1 LGFDFI
7 ILKQCAM
14 NFEYINKYP
23 SVDQFRYRRSFLLL
37 GFVISLFLVFI
48 ILNVTSDGRLK
59 YTYSGDSSL
68 KEIEILTPQ
77 TLDKREKPKLPPPV
91 KVELVPIDDNLIES
105 MNTDF
110 LRSDIDVNDKIT
122 AYSGDTTFEKSI
134 VAPEPEVNEGI
145 DIPFM
150 VAEMMPRFPGCEDLS
165 TNQERE
171 SCAQKKLLEYIYTNL
186 RYPPIAADTGVE
198 GRVTLRFVVT
208 QSGNVENVEILRD
221 IGAGCGEEAKK
232 VIENMNTLDEKWT
245 PGRQGGRKVKV
256 FFTLP
261 VVFELKK

>member
-1 LGFDFI
+1 
-7 ILKQCAM
+7 M

-23 SVDQFRYRRSFLLL
+23 SVDQFRYRSSFLLM

-48 ILNVTSDGRLK
+48 ILNVTSDERLK
-59 YTYSGDSSL
+59 YSYSGDSSL
-68 KEIEILTPQ
+68 REIEILTPQ

-91 KVELVPIDDNLIES
+91 KVEIVPMDNNSIES
-105 MNTDF
+105 MNTDL
-110 LRSDIDVNDKIT
+110 LRTDIDINDKIT
-122 AYSGDTTFEKSI
+122 PYSGDTTSEKSI
-134 VAPEPEVNEGI
+134 LTPEPEVNDGT
-145 DIPFM
+145 DIPFV
-150 VAEMMPRFPGCEDLS
+150 VAEIMPRFPGCEDLP

-171 SCAQKKLLEYIYTNL
+171 FCAQKKLLDYIYANL
-186 RYPPIAADTGVE
+186 RYPEVAAETGVE

-208 QSGNVENVEILRD
+208 ESGNVENVEVLRD
-221 IGAGCGEEAKK
+221 IGAGCGEEAKM
-232 VIENMNTLDEKWT
+232 VIENMNMLDEKWT